1 MMSDDLIKRM
11 TSLSHELENP
21 QQVITVLKVIDELER
36 LYKVEQGVCPC
47 KKRDAELEQMFAYFE
62 EEDRQC

>member
-1 MMSDDLIKRM
+1 MNDDLIKRA

-62 EEDRQC
+62 EDERQC